1 MKRTILLIIILF
13 AFSCK
18 EDEPSGPQMGCVT
31 GINKQ
36 DATNT
41 IVYIK
46 CITKEQYL
54 AGNNTAAGGLFP
66 EIVYYKNTSWKAIN
80 DCSKCSASWR

>member
-1 MKRTILLIIILF
+1 MKYLIFLF
-13 AFSCK
+13 LALSAVSCK
-18 EDEPSGPQMGCVT
+18 DDEPSGPQKGCVT
-31 GINKQ
+31 GINKN

-46 CITKEQYL
+46 CITKDGYL
-54 AGNNTAAGGLFP
+54 AGNNTAAGGEFP
-66 EIVYYKNTSWKAIN
+66 EIIYYKNTSWKAIK